1 MLLLFILAMTA
12 LAAVEEGEQELTGQA
27 LVDYLRTHQNLFE
40 VEESEKNYERMKSV
54 MSLDFEPKVRDE
66 DRIKVVVDRELPESF
81 NPLVGD
87 DNYAYCKD
95 IIRHIRDQSKC
106 GSCWAVSAAEVMSDR
121 LCVQSKGK
129 IKHQLSD
136 TDILACCGV
145 FCGKGCRG
153 GWPIKAWE
161 WIKENG
167 VCTGGRY
174 STKGVCKPYAFY
186 PCGNHTNEKWYGEC
200 PSSYWPTPKCR
211 TVCKYGYRKPYEQDK
226 YYAKSAYTLPKDEA
240 AIRKEI
246 MENGPVQ
253 ATFTVYQDFYLY
265 RKGVYKHMGGWKT
278 GAHAVKILGWGTEKI
293 TNSTHTI
300 DVPYWLIANSWNVDW
315 GEQGYFRMIR
325 GEDNCGIESSVTVG
339 IMVA

>member
-1 MLLLFILAMTA
+1 MSPSKSGTSERNDMRVTMCKALTKGYAILAPA
-12 LAAVEEGEQELTGQA
+12 FRHR
-27 LVDYLRTHQNLFE
+27 YLGMLW
-40 VEESEKNYERMKSV
+40 SI
-54 MSLDFEPKVRDE
+54 L
-66 DRIKVVVDRELPESF
+66 
-81 NPLVGD
+81 
-87 DNYAYCKD
+87 
-95 IIRHIRDQSKC
+95 
-106 GSCWAVSAAEVMSDR
+106 W
-121 LCVQSKGK
+121 KG
-129 IKHQLSD
+129 
-136 TDILACCGV
+136 
-145 FCGKGCRG
+145 
-153 GWPIKAWE
+153 
-161 WIKENG
+161 
-167 VCTGGRY
+167 
-174 STKGVCKPYAFY
+174 GVCKPYAFY

-265 RKGVYKHMGGWKT
+265 RKGIYKHMGGWKT